1 MRRLAIDI
9 GGTFTDLFVYDEET
23 GEITVAKG
31 PTTPEDPSLGVVNV
45 IDKAGLA
52 MAEVAFFAHGSTIA
66 TNALV
71 ERNLAKTGL
80 LTTKGF
86 RDVLELRRG
95 NRDELW
101 DFYHDV
107 APSPVRRRDRLEVAE
122 RIDYTGKVLTPLDT
136 AGVERAAQIFRRKGV
151 EAVAVCFINAYV
163 DGRHEREA
171 RSILQKHLPGVHI
184 SVSHEILPEI
194 FEFERTSTTVLN
206 AALAPRVASY
216 LNKLTDRLNAK
227 GYHHDVLVVHSGG
240 GAMTVQAAS
249 GLASRRD

>member
-9 GGTFTDLFVYDEET
+9 GGTFTDLFVYDEGT

-31 PTTPEDPSLGVVNV
+31 PTTPEDPSLDVVNV
-45 IDKAGLA
+45 IDKAG
-52 MAEVAFFAHGSTIA
+52 MGMVFFAHGSTIA

-71 ERNLAKTGL
+71 EHNLAKTGL

-107 APSPVRRRDRLEVAE
+107 APSPVGRRDRLEVEE
-122 RIDYTGKVLTPLDT
+122 RIDYTGKVLTPLDM

-171 RSILQKHLPGVHI
+171 RTILQEHLPDVHI
-184 SVSHEILPEI
+184 SLSHEILPEI
-194 FEFERTSTTVLN
+194 FEFERTSTTG
-206 AALAPRVASY
+206 P
-216 LNKLTDRLNAK
+216 
-227 GYHHDVLVVHSGG
+227 
-240 GAMTVQAAS
+240 
-249 GLASRRD
+249 GLSTE

>member
-1 MRRLAIDI
+1 MHRLAIDI
-9 GGTFTDLFVYDEET
+9 GGTFTDLFVYDEAT

-45 IDKAGLA
+45 IDKAGVA
-52 MAEVAFFAHGSTIA
+52 TGEVVFFAHGSTIA

-107 APSPVRRRDRLEVAE
+107 APAPVRRRDRLEVEE
-122 RIDYTGKVLTPLDT
+122 RIDYTGKVLTPLDI
-136 AGVERAAQIFRRKGV
+136 AGVERAAQIFLRKGV

-163 DGRHEREA
+163 DSRHEMEA
-171 RSILQKHLPGVHI
+171 RRILQEHLPGVHI

-206 AALAPRVASY
+206 AVLGLRSITKPRRAWHRGARPCP
-216 LNKLTDRLNAK
+216 TRL
-227 GYHHDVLVVHSGG
+227 
-240 GAMTVQAAS
+240 
-249 GLASRRD
+249 

>member
-1 MRRLAIDI
+1 MVRRSLLMRWWSA
-9 GGTFTDLFVYDEET
+9 
-23 GEITVAKG
+23 
-31 PTTPEDPSLGVVNV
+31 
-45 IDKAGLA
+45 
-52 MAEVAFFAHGSTIA
+52 
-66 TNALV
+66 
-71 ERNLAKTGL
+71 NLAKTGL

-107 APSPVRRRDRLEVAE
+107 APAPVRRRDRLEVEE
-122 RIDYTGKVLTPLDT
+122 RIDYTGKVLIPLDA
-136 AGVERAAQIFRRKGV
+136 AGVERAGQIFRRKGV
-151 EAVAVCFINAYV
+151 EAVAICFVNAYV

-171 RSILQKHLPGVHI
+171 RSILEKCLPDVHI

-216 LNKLTDRLNAK
+216 LNKLANRLNAK
-227 GYHHDVLVVHSGG
+227 DYHHDVLVVHSGG
-240 GAMTVQAAS
+240 GAMTVQTA
-249 GLASRRD
+249 